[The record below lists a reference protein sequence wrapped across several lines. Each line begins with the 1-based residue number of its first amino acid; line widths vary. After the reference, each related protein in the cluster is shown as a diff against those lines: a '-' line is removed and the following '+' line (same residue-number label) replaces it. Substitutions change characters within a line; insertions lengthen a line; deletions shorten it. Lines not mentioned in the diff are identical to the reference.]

1 VEPARREDLARE
13 GGEGKASRR
22 RARARAGE
30 EQGGRAEEQRGLE
43 EEGVVAELIMST
55 ELPISPNAGTPPHA
69 RQVPPTPQADGAERA
84 AADVVPGS
92 AAGDVVPGSAAAFA
106 DVSLEQAK
114 LALRKVKDPDLNLNI
129 VDLGLVYD
137 VRVAD
142 NNVDV
147 DMSLTSPGCPSGPE
161 IMSDV
166 ERVLKALPGVGTVTV
181 NLVWSPFWT
190 PDRIEPRVRAYMGL

>member
-1 VEPARREDLARE
+1 
-13 GGEGKASRR
+13 
-22 RARARAGE
+22 
-30 EQGGRAEEQRGLE
+30 
-43 EEGVVAELIMST
+43 MST
-55 ELPISPNAGTPPHA
+55 ELPISPTPAHAPHVSPA
-69 RQVPPTPQADGAERA
+69 PQADGAERVA
-84 AADVVPGS
+84 PAIVPGS
-92 AAGDVVPGSAAAFA
+92 GAAFA

-142 NNVDV
+142 NNVEV

-161 IMSDV
+161 IMGDA
-166 ERVLKALPGVGTVTV
+166 ERVLKALPGVGTVTM